1 VAIIKKEYQI
11 AKFLV
16 ERSVDIEYEGGL
28 FTSSSALILATTQTG
43 EWNDDHEQLL
53 KLLIAKGAKTDGL
66 SDMCD
71 DCLVT
76 PRIEDIVVG
85 LMHQLYINSSPLQL
99 IRRDKPDGC
108 AEGHLR

>member
-1 VAIIKKEYQI
+1 MKEYQI

-16 ERSVDIEYEGGL
+16 ERSVDIV
-28 FTSSSALILATTQTG
+28 FKSSYVLILATTQTA
-43 EWNDDHEQLL
+43 ECNDDHEQLL
-53 KLLIAKGAKTDGL
+53 ELLIAKGAKTDGL
-66 SDMCD
+66 SDICD
-71 DCLVT
+71 LD